1 MSDSITPEQ
10 LDILRHALGLNDRG
24 STDAGRRNWFATT
37 PDSRDGQIC
46 QQLVAAGLMDDCG
59 LVKWTPGE
67 HVYRATGAGKLI
79 AATSVTPEPNMT
91 RSQRRY
97 AEYLSADSGET
108 FGEWLSR
115 KKVSK

>member
-1 MSDSITPEQ
+1 MTTPEQ

-37 PDSRDGQIC
+37 PDSHDGLIC
-46 QQLVAAGLMDDCG
+46 QQLVSVGLMDDCG

-67 HVYRATGAGKLI
+67 HVYRATEAGKL
-79 AATSVTPEPNMT
+79 AAAKSIKPAQSMT

-97 AEYLSADSGET
+97 AEFLATDSGLS
-108 FGEWLSR
+108 FGEWI
-115 KKVSK
+115 KSKQEAWR